1 VFKSKRMKAGIFSA
15 CLILILLT
23 GVVVYIRINYTVK
36 TVYVEGNVHY
46 TEEEIKNIVMEG
58 PLGDNSLYL
67 SAKYKNKGI
76 EGVPFVDVMDV
87 DILSPDT
94 VKIIVYE
101 KTLVGYVK
109 YMDTYVYFDKDGCV
123 VESSSVRTV
132 GVPQI
137 MGLEFD
143 HMVTGEKLAVE
154 NEGIFNQILDITKL
168 LQKYSLTSDK
178 IYFNGSGEITIYF
191 GGIRVALGSE
201 SSRLEDKLMIL
212 PGVLAKLEGKSGI
225 LQMQTYD
232 EESGKYAF
240 KPES

>member
-1 VFKSKRMKAGIFSA
+1 MFKSKRMNAGVFSA
-15 CLILILLT
+15 CLILILLAG
-23 GVVVYIRINYTVK
+23 GVTYIRITYTIK

-87 DILSPDT
+87 NILSPDT
-94 VKIIVYE
+94 IKIIVYE

-132 GVPQI
+132 GVPEI
-137 MGLEFD
+137 VGLEFD

-154 NEGIFNQILDITKL
+154 NEGIFSQILDITKL

-178 IYFNGSGEITIYF
+178 IYFNKSGEINIYF
-191 GGIRVALGSE
+191 GEIRVALGNE
-201 SSRLEDKLMIL
+201 PARLEDKLMVL
-212 PGVLAKLEGKSGI
+212 PGVLAKLEGKHGT

-232 EESGKYAF
+232 EASGKYAF
-240 KPES
+240 KPGE

>member
-1 VFKSKRMKAGIFSA
+1 M
-15 CLILILLT
+15 
-23 GVVVYIRINYTVK
+23 
-36 TVYVEGNVHY
+36 
-46 TEEEIKNIVMEG
+46 
-58 PLGDNSLYL
+58 
-67 SAKYKNKGI
+67 
-76 EGVPFVDVMDV
+76 
-87 DILSPDT
+87 
-94 VKIIVYE
+94 
-101 KTLVGYVK
+101 
-109 YMDTYVYFDKDGCV
+109 
-123 VESSSVRTV
+123 RTV